1 MHIDDLEVLKYI
13 QKTLGI
19 GTVYIKPNIAEFVVK
34 RFHEVET
41 IIEIFSKTPLNSC
54 KHLNFLNF
62 KQAFELYTSKDIKDK
77 NELRVQIEDLRN
89 KMNTNR
95 VDYSWP
101 DRKFHITPNWLLGFI
116 EGDGSFGIEFS
127 RTRNSHTKLGFRLQI
142 IQSVVDLDL
151 LLAIKNYI
159 NSLSVSL
166 LNTFD
171 QTVTIDLKDQ
181 VLEEGLQRNYVGL
194 YSSTNKK
201 IVKPNE
207 KYNLTVRDFDFIK
220 DTLLP
225 FFDNLTFHTK
235 KELDYQDWKNIILL
249 KEKGFHYTTEGL
261 DLIELTLNQMN
272 SRRLSTNVNGTL
284 PDREL
289 LLSKINEL
297 LSRPSNFE
305 SVDGKIYIK
314 YIGKYYYNNTKSV
327 SISLL
332 DENNLVLKTWPS
344 LTSCAEGLG
353 ISKSGVQK
361 RLKNQTR
368 FLFNGEI
375 VHLKRSE

>member
-314 YIGKYYYNNTKSV
+314 SLGKYYYNNTKSV

>member
-127 RTRNSHTKLGFRLQI
+127 RTRNSHTKLGFKLQI

-261 DLIELTLNQMN
+261 DLIELTLKQMN

-314 YIGKYYYNNTKSV
+314 SLGKYYYNNTKSV